1 MNARLPLYREI
12 APGEKCDAEL
22 LRGDTFLPLQ
32 LCLDP
37 DDVVE
42 QPLPND
48 MRDIPADVARRA
60 TFTVP
65 ITREDEV
72 IDRRV
77 TPSAS
82 TTIAAV
88 EAARAAMPDEKTRA
102 TIAIISRAIAAVNPC
117 VEAVEREASVG
128 SRSLSTA
135 NDRRLD

>member
-48 MRDIPADVARRA
+48 MRDVRRRRA
-60 TFTVP
+60 SATFAVP
-65 ITREDEV
+65 ITREDEI

-77 TPSAS
+77 TPSAGA
-82 TTIAAV
+82 TIAAV

-102 TIAIISRAIAAVNPC
+102 TIAVISRVIAAVVPW
-117 VEAVEREASVG
+117 SKP
-128 SRSLSTA
+128 LSA
-135 NDRRLD
+135 QRQSARDH